1 MLGDVLM
8 NERHELT
15 IERIGRM
22 LEEETVAPLYRDY
35 FRFVAKFLLNV
46 NDIYRET
53 CKRSL
58 ENYDAEQ
65 LKRENESVYD
75 DIRAENYEKSYAN
88 PAYTVSLFGQEMGQF
103 LSFLY
108 TEMRA
113 QIAYAYEMRLSYLT
127 ICNELFIEIYN
138 YFEDV
143 DIPNYKNL
151 KDVVYWFASDYCDVF
166 VAERMEEKMNSQ
178 KSFAKDIIMQSDLLD
193 DGYLYLY
200 GEPVSQ
206 QEYKTVAFLSS
217 MSMDKI
223 DEMADV
229 YVQSYLESCEEIGI
243 ELKGEETIQVQYAI
257 GTERLV
263 RAIIDKFQKNGLAV
277 TVCRNAVSVL
287 NRESEKIGFY
297 SRSMNPQY
305 ELDHSMDQGL
315 FLNKKFVE
323 RKLDVMKNVYE
334 QHMELTS
341 KFAGCVSIGVE
352 EDEVAYEMQD
362 EAIKLSEKQ
371 IGLQMLYSEKME
383 QLTNKYLL
391 KELNIRVVDIE

>member
-1 MLGDVLM
+1 M

-22 LEEETVAPLYRDY
+22 LVEETVAPLYRDY

-46 NDIYRET
+46 NDIYCEV

-58 ENYDAEQ
+58 RNYDVEQ
-65 LKRENESVYD
+65 LKRENETVYD
-75 DIRAENYEKSYAN
+75 DIRVEKYERSYAN

-113 QIAYAYEMRLSYLT
+113 QIAYAYEKRLSYLT

-138 YFEDV
+138 CFEDEE
-143 DIPNYKNL
+143 IPNLKNL
-151 KDVVYWFASDYCDVF
+151 KEIVYWFASDYCDVF
-166 VAERMEEKMNSQ
+166 VAERMEEKMNPE
-178 KSFAKDIIMQSDLLD
+178 KSFATDIVMQADLSDG
-193 DGYLYLY
+193 GYLYLY
-200 GEPVSQ
+200 GEPISQ
-206 QEYKTVAFLSS
+206 REYKAVTFFNS
-217 MSMDKI
+217 MSMQKI
-223 DEMADV
+223 DEMANV
-229 YVQSYLESCEEIGI
+229 YVQSYLESCEEIGM

-277 TVCRNAVSVL
+277 TVCRNAVSAL
-287 NRESEKIGFY
+287 NRESERIGFY

-305 ELDHSMDQGL
+305 ELDHSMDQGI

-334 QHMELTS
+334 QHMKLTS
-341 KFAGCVSIGVE
+341 NFAGCVSIGIE
-352 EDEVAYEMQD
+352 EDEILYEMQD

-371 IGLQMLYSEKME
+371 IALQMLYSEKME